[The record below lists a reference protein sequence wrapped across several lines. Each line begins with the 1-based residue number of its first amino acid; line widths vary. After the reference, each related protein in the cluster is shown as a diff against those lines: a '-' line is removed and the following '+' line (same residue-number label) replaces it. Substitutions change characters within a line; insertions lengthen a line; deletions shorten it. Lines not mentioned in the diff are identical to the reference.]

1 MNAEKTEV
9 AETMNPKKVA
19 TEWYE
24 RGKQESDP
32 FYKFICYW
40 ISFNALYGS
49 SKGVSERKQ
58 IENYVEKILKG
69 KKIEIKQNDTL
80 TFFYTPIKDL
90 RKPRKM
96 DSDTSDCVKILKDEN
111 CKSWERLLNLLLC
124 VYQARCNLFHG
135 DKLPVD
141 YRDQEVAKNSAK
153 VLEEYLPYFLQ
164 Q

>member
-9 AETMNPKKVA
+9 AKTMNSKKA
-19 TEWYE
+19 AAEWYE
-24 RGKQESDP
+24 RGKKESDP

-49 SKGVSERKQ
+49 SKGASERKQ
-58 IENYVEKILKG
+58 IENYVEEMLKE
-69 KKIEIKQNDTL
+69 KEVEIKQNDAL
-80 TFFYTPIKDL
+80 AFFYTPIKDL
-90 RKPRKM
+90 RKPRRM
-96 DSDTSDCVKILKDEN
+96 NSDTSDCVEILKDES
-111 CKSWERLLNLLLC
+111 CEAWKRLLNLLLC

-141 YRDQEVAKNSAK
+141 YRDQEVAENSAK
-153 VLEEYLPYFLQ
+153 VLEYYLPYFLQ